1 MVKALEGV
9 RVLDL
14 SRMYGGPMC
23 TMLLAELGAEVIKVE
38 IPQGGDGVRNLAP
51 QTQGLEGYPF
61 VILNRGKQGITLN
74 LSSEAGRNICKE
86 LAGKCDILV
95 ENFTPGVIELSL
107 IHI

>member
-1 MVKALEGV
+1 VKALEGI

-51 QTQGLEGYPF
+51 PDTGPGRLPLRDTEPWGS
-61 VILNRGKQGITLN
+61 GGITLN
-74 LSSEAGRNICKE
+74 LDLEEGRSICK
-86 LAGKCDILV
+86 D
-95 ENFTPGVIELSL
+95 
-107 IHI
+107 